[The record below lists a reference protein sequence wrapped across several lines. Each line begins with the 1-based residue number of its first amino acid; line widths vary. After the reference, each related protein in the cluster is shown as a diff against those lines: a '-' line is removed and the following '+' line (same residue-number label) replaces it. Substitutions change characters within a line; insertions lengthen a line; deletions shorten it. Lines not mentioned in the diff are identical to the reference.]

1 MEVEQ
6 EKNAVGS
13 DNIQFFNPTSREYT
27 QTSIQYTCFTR
38 PVDDITEGN

>member
-6 EKNAVGS
+6 EKNVVGS

-27 QTSIQYTCFTR
+27 IRSYTQT
-38 PVDDITEGN
+38 